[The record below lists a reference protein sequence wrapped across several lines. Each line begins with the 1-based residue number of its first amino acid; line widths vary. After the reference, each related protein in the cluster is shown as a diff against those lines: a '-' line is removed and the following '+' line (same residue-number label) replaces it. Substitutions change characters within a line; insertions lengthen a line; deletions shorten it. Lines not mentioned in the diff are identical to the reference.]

1 MVIVDTGRRV
11 VVASVEINRSF
22 MDKHR
27 RIGGVMVSDN
37 GVSLSYHKDELFFA
51 YPYLKNHSKKDLL
64 AANVAASTAQP
75 GGGCVHFGAIANA
88 QLPISDQFCVINHAK
103 TIKVMTQK
111 TTSTIYWTGAAL
123 TSLWFGASGFFE
135 LTKNPVVWDITV
147 QLGYPAHFIYLLGV
161 FKLSGVAVL
170 LTPNKLHRLKEW
182 VFAGIFFDIIF
193 AFVSKLAVIGFAAT
207 ADAIIAFVMVSVTYA
222 MFRRLEKY
230 SGNTLDQANVL
241 AH

>member
-1 MVIVDTGRRV
+1 M
-11 VVASVEINRSF
+11 
-22 MDKHR
+22 
-27 RIGGVMVSDN
+27 IGFPSLN
-37 GVSLSYHKDELFFA
+37 ISLSCFFA
-51 YPYLKNHSKKDLL
+51 RCHLKNHSKR
-64 AANVAASTAQP
+64 ARYFANVTTYAVQSAAR
-75 GGGCVHFGAIANA
+75 CVHLGTIAPA
-88 QLPISDQFCVINHAK
+88 QLLISGQFCVINHSK
-103 TIKVMTQK
+103 TFKIMTQK
-111 TTSTIYWTGAAL
+111 TTTTIYWTGTAL

-193 AFVSKLAVIGFAAT
+193 AFVSKLAVLGFGAT
-207 ADAIIAFVMVSVTYA
+207 VDAIVAFVMVSVTYA

-230 SGNTLDQANVL
+230 SRSAFGASPAL